1 MLNTSFQTQ
10 QSILAEYTRTGNET
24 LIQKLQGIKEKGIR
38 YYRKL
43 IFNIAWDTITNA
55 YPILTDFL
63 GNEPMRSLVNN
74 FYTHHRCQTYQVWRM
89 PEEFKDF
96 VIQNETALIEKHPF
110 IPDLLHF
117 EWEEIEV
124 FMMPDETFPEHQK
137 SGNILK
143 DKLVLNPEIKILAI
157 QYPVHLLHPSKI
169 TEKEKGEY
177 FVLVHRHPES
187 KEVIF
192 TNLNALGVKII
203 LHLNDAPLNI
213 DAIEQKIAQQSSLQL
228 KNQIK
233 QFVRECLNSQII
245 IGFQK

>member
-10 QSILAEYTRTGNET
+10 QSILAEYTRTGNEK
-24 LIQKLQGIKEKGIR
+24 LIHKLQNVKEKGIR
-38 YYRKL
+38 YYREL
-43 IFNIAWDTITNA
+43 IFNIAHDTITNA

-63 GNEPMRSLVNN
+63 GNEQMQTLINN
-74 FYTHHRCQTYQVWRM
+74 FYTHHHCQTYQVWRM

-96 VIQNETALIEKHPF
+96 VTQSETALIEKYPF

-117 EWEEIEV
+117 EWIEIEV
-124 FMMPDETFPEHQK
+124 FMMPDETFPKYQK

-143 DKLVLNPEIKILAI
+143 DKLVLNPEIKILAL
-157 QYPVHLLHPSKI
+157 QYPVHFLHPSKI
-169 TEKEKGEY
+169 TEKEKGQY

-187 KEVIF
+187 KEVVF

-203 LHLNDAPLNI
+203 LHLNGEPLSI
-213 DAIEQKIAQQSSLQL
+213 DEIEQKIVQQPSLKL

-233 QFVRECLNSQII
+233 QLVRECLNSQII

>member
-10 QSILAEYTRTGNET
+10 QSILAEYTRTGNDT
-24 LIQKLQGIKEKGIR
+24 LLQKLQGIKEKGIR
-38 YYRKL
+38 YYREL

-74 FYTHHRCQTYQVWRM
+74 FYTQHRCQTYQVWRM

-96 VIQNETALIEKHPF
+96 VIQNETALIEKYPF

-117 EWEEIEV
+117 EWIEIEV
-124 FMMPDETFPEHQK
+124 FMMPDETFPEHHK
-137 SGNILK
+137 NGNILK
-143 DKLVLNPEIKILAI
+143 DKLVLNPEIKILAL
-157 QYPVHLLHPSKI
+157 QYPVHLFHPSKI
-169 TEKEKGEY
+169 TEKEKGQY

-187 KEVIF
+187 KEVVF

-203 LHLNDAPLNI
+203 LHLNEESLSINDM
-213 DAIEQKIAQQSSLQL
+213 EQKIAPQSSLQI
-228 KNQIK
+228 KDQIK